1 MSTAT
6 YDSTP
11 TKSGQRNR
19 REPGDVAR
27 LVKAAVAGDESAW
40 NELVDE
46 FAGLVWGIARAHR
59 LSAADAADVSQQTW
73 LGLLEHLDGINAPE
87 RVGAWLATTAR
98 RHSLRIVRAAQRTI
112 PTADSHMP
120 EAVLMVEPDSELVTE
135 QRNAA
140 LWAAYRRLP
149 ERDQGLLALMMS
161 DREPSYQELSAAL
174 DMPIGS
180 IGPTRGRALD
190 RLRSELARDGYESSQ
205 EL

>member
-1 MSTAT
+1 MTTAT
-6 YDSTP
+6 QQYAAP
-11 TKSGQRNR
+11 QPAR
-19 REPGDVAR
+19 RGRRDPREVAR
-27 LVKAAVAGDESAW
+27 FVRSAAAGDEAAW

-59 LSAADAADVSQQTW
+59 LSPADAADVSQQTW
-73 LGLLEHLDGINAPE
+73 LGLLEHLDTINAPE

-98 RHSLRIVRAAQRTI
+98 RHSLRIVRAGQRTI
-112 PTADSHMP
+112 PSSDAIP
-120 EAVLMVEPDSELVTE
+120 EAVSPLEPDSDLVAQ

-149 ERDQGLLALMMS
+149 QRDQRLLTLMMS

-174 DMPIGS
+174 EMPIGS
-180 IGPTRGRALD
+180 IGPTRGRALE
-190 RLRSELARDGYESSQ
+190 RLRRELAQDGFASAQ